1 MSTIEDMRML
11 NTFQRYG
18 IKVVRGE
25 GVYVWDDKGKKY
37 LDFMQGFGV
46 GILGHKN
53 QAVIQ
58 AIYDQLNSLDIC
70 HGSLYNDARERF
82 LEEFFKIAPKSL
94 SKAFLSNSGA
104 ESVELALKLARKYT
118 GKKGFISFTGAY
130 HGKTFGALSVTYSE
144 KYKEGFGPLLEPV
157 RFLKYGDVEAINSA
171 DFNDIAGVIVE
182 PIQGEA
188 GIIIP
193 PDDFLPTLREI
204 TEKKGVPLIID
215 EIQSGMGR
223 TGKWWAHQHWNIEP
237 DIMTAGKGIG
247 GGIPMG
253 VTAVKEEIASVIKVG
268 EHSSTMGG
276 NPIASAAGAATI
288 KEVRKLI
295 DDIPTKGEMF
305 VKGLKN
311 IQSKAVKD
319 VRGKGLMIALD
330 LRFRF
335 KDTLFAQ
342 LNNGLISLYSGLT
355 VLRYLPPYIVS
366 YKDINDAIAII
377 EKSLMEID
385 SKRFV

>member
-1 MSTIEDMRML
+1 MRML

-18 IKVVRGE
+18 IKVVKGE

-94 SKAFLSNSGA
+94 GKAFLSNSGA

-157 RFLKYGDVEAINSA
+157 RFLKYGDVGAINSA

-182 PIQGEA
+182 PIQGES
-188 GIIIP
+188 GIVIP
-193 PDDFLPTLREI
+193 PDDFLPALREV
-204 TEKKGVPLIID
+204 TEKKGIPLIVD

-276 NPIASAAGAATI
+276 NPVASAAGAATI
-288 KEVRKLI
+288 KEVGKLI
-295 DDIPTKGEMF
+295 DDVSSKGEMF

-335 KDTLFAQ
+335 KDVLFAQ
-342 LNNGLISLYSGLT
+342 LKNGLISLYSGLT
-355 VLRYLPPYIVS
+355 VLRYLPPYILS
-366 YKDINDAIAII
+366 YRDIDDAIAII

-385 SKRFV
+385 SNRFV

>member
-1 MSTIEDMRML
+1 MSSIEDMRML

-18 IKVVRGE
+18 IKVVKGE

-157 RFLKYGDVEAINSA
+157 RFLKYGDVGAINSA

-182 PIQGEA
+182 PIQGES
-188 GIIIP
+188 GIVIP
-193 PDDFLPTLREI
+193 PDDFLPALREV
-204 TEKKGVPLIID
+204 TEKKGVPLIVD

-223 TGKWWAHQHWNIEP
+223 T
-237 DIMTAGKGIG
+237 
-247 GGIPMG
+247 
-253 VTAVKEEIASVIKVG
+253 
-268 EHSSTMGG
+268 
-276 NPIASAAGAATI
+276 
-288 KEVRKLI
+288 
-295 DDIPTKGEMF
+295 
-305 VKGLKN
+305 
-311 IQSKAVKD
+311 
-319 VRGKGLMIALD
+319 
-330 LRFRF
+330 
-335 KDTLFAQ
+335 
-342 LNNGLISLYSGLT
+342 
-355 VLRYLPPYIVS
+355 
-366 YKDINDAIAII
+366 
-377 EKSLMEID
+377 
-385 SKRFV
+385 

>member
-1 MSTIEDMRML
+1 MRML

-18 IKVVRGE
+18 IKVVKGE

-157 RFLKYGDVEAINSA
+157 RFLKYGDVGAINSA

-182 PIQGEA
+182 PIQGES
-188 GIIIP
+188 GIVIP
-193 PDDFLPTLREI
+193 PDDFLPALREV
-204 TEKKGVPLIID
+204 TEKKGVPLIVD

-253 VTAVKEEIASVIKVG
+253 VTAVREEIASVIKVG

-276 NPIASAAGAATI
+276 NPVASAAGAATI
-288 KEVRKLI
+288 KEVGKLI
-295 DDIPTKGEMF
+295 DDVSSKGEMF

-335 KDTLFAQ
+335 KDVLFAQ
-342 LNNGLISLYSGLT
+342 LKNGLISLYSGLT
-355 VLRYLPPYIVS
+355 VLRYLPPYILS
-366 YKDINDAIAII
+366 YRDIDDAIAII

-385 SKRFV
+385 NNRFV

>member
-1 MSTIEDMRML
+1 MRML

-18 IKVVRGE
+18 IKVVKGE

-182 PIQGEA
+182 PIQGES
-188 GIIIP
+188 GIVIP
-193 PDDFLPTLREI
+193 PDDFLPALREV
-204 TEKKGVPLIID
+204 TEKKGVPLIVD

-276 NPIASAAGAATI
+276 NPVASAAGAATI
-288 KEVRKLI
+288 KEVGKLI
-295 DDIPTKGEMF
+295 DDIPSKGEMF

-335 KDTLFAQ
+335 KDVLFAQ
-342 LNNGLISLYSGLT
+342 LKNGLISLYSGLT
-355 VLRYLPPYIVS
+355 VLRYLPPYILS
-366 YKDINDAIAII
+366 YRDIDDAIAII

-385 SKRFV
+385 SNRFV

>member
-1 MSTIEDMRML
+1 MRML

-18 IKVVRGE
+18 IKVVNGE

-182 PIQGEA
+182 PIQGES
-188 GIIIP
+188 GIVIP
-193 PDDFLPTLREI
+193 PDDFLPALREV
-204 TEKKGVPLIID
+204 TEKKGVPLIVD

-253 VTAVKEEIASVIKVG
+253 VTAVREEIASVIKVG

-288 KEVRKLI
+288 KEVGKLI
-295 DDIPTKGEMF
+295 DDVSSKGEMF

-335 KDTLFAQ
+335 KDVLFAQ
-342 LNNGLISLYSGLT
+342 LKNGLISLYSGLT
-355 VLRYLPPYIVS
+355 VLRYLPPYILS
-366 YKDINDAIAII
+366 YRDIDDAIAII

-385 SKRFV
+385 SNRFV

>member
-1 MSTIEDMRML
+1 MSSIEDLRML

-18 IKVVRGE
+18 IKVVKGE

-58 AIYDQLNSLDIC
+58 AIYDQLNRLDIC

-171 DFNDIAGVIVE
+171 DLNDIAGVIVE
-182 PIQGEA
+182 PIQGES
-188 GIIIP
+188 GIVIP
-193 PDDFLPTLREI
+193 SDDFLPTLREI
-204 TEKKGVPLIID
+204 TEKKGVPLIVD

-276 NPIASAAGAATI
+276 NPVASAAGAATI
-288 KEVRKLI
+288 KEVGKLI
-295 DDIPTKGEMF
+295 DDVSSKGEMF

-311 IQSKAVKD
+311 LQSKAVKD

-335 KDTLFAQ
+335 KDALFAQ
-342 LNNGLISLYSGLT
+342 LKNGLISLYSGLT
-355 VLRYLPPYIVS
+355 VLRYLPPYILS
-366 YKDINDAIAII
+366 YRDIDNAIAII

-385 SKRFV
+385 SNRFV

>member
-1 MSTIEDMRML
+1 ML

>member
-1 MSTIEDMRML
+1 MRML

-18 IKVVRGE
+18 IKVVKGE

-182 PIQGEA
+182 PIQGES
-188 GIIIP
+188 GIVIP
-193 PDDFLPTLREI
+193 PDDFLPALREV
-204 TEKKGVPLIID
+204 TEKKGVPLIVD

-253 VTAVKEEIASVIKVG
+253 VTAVKEEIASVIKIG

-288 KEVRKLI
+288 KEVGKLI
-295 DDIPTKGEMF
+295 DDIPSKGEMF

-335 KDTLFAQ
+335 KDVLFAQ
-342 LNNGLISLYSGLT
+342 LKNGLISLYSGLT
-355 VLRYLPPYIVS
+355 VLRYLPPYILS
-366 YKDINDAIAII
+366 YRDIDDAIAII

-385 SKRFV
+385 SNRFV

>member
-193 PDDFLPTLREI
+193 PDDFLPTLREV

-335 KDTLFAQ
+335 KDVLFAQ

-355 VLRYLPPYIVS
+355 VLRYLPPYIIS

>member
-1 MSTIEDMRML
+1 MRML

-18 IKVVRGE
+18 IKVVKGE

-182 PIQGEA
+182 PIQGES
-188 GIIIP
+188 GIVIP
-193 PDDFLPTLREI
+193 PDDFLPALREV
-204 TEKKGVPLIID
+204 TEKKGVPLIVD

-253 VTAVKEEIASVIKVG
+253 VTAVREEIASVIKVG

-276 NPIASAAGAATI
+276 NPVASAAGAATI
-288 KEVRKLI
+288 KEVGKLI
-295 DDIPTKGEMF
+295 DDIPSKGEMF

-335 KDTLFAQ
+335 KDVLFAQ
-342 LNNGLISLYSGLT
+342 LKNGLISLYSGLT
-355 VLRYLPPYIVS
+355 VLRYLPPYILS
-366 YKDINDAIAII
+366 YRDIDDAIAII

-385 SKRFV
+385 SNRFV

>member
-1 MSTIEDMRML
+1 MSSIEDMRML

-18 IKVVRGE
+18 IKVVKGE

-157 RFLKYGDVEAINSA
+157 RFLKYGDVGAINSA

-182 PIQGEA
+182 PIQGES
-188 GIIIP
+188 GIVIP
-193 PDDFLPTLREI
+193 PDDFLPALREV
-204 TEKKGVPLIID
+204 TEKKGVPLIVD

-253 VTAVKEEIASVIKVG
+253 VTAVREEIASVIKVG

-288 KEVRKLI
+288 KEVGKLI
-295 DDIPTKGEMF
+295 DDIPSKGEMF

-335 KDTLFAQ
+335 KDVLFAQ
-342 LNNGLISLYSGLT
+342 LKNGLISLYSGLT
-355 VLRYLPPYIVS
+355 VLRYLPPYILS
-366 YKDINDAIAII
+366 YRDIDDAIAII

-385 SKRFV
+385 NNRFV